1 MKYDLELT
9 IVWVENLS
17 DQKKEPLLCK
27 PTHVQPW
34 FTSKRDL
41 QLLLE
46 VMLFASDLVKWVW
59 DEVRPPHSKVQEQH
73 PNIWHLP
80 SLYFSNKTSLWNKS
94 QSSKK
99 NTQCD
104 PLNKEKSEL
113 SVMATQLKCQSYFAN
128 YDTLIRI

>member
-17 DQKKEPLLCK
+17 DQKKEPLLRK

-34 FTSKRDL
+34 FASKRDL

-59 DEVRPPHSKVQEQH
+59 DEVRPPHSKV
-73 PNIWHLP
+73 
-80 SLYFSNKTSLWNKS
+80 
-94 QSSKK
+94 
-99 NTQCD
+99 
-104 PLNKEKSEL
+104 
-113 SVMATQLKCQSYFAN
+113 
-128 YDTLIRI
+128 

>member
-1 MKYDLELT
+1 MKCDLELT

-17 DQKKEPLLCK
+17 DQKKEPLLRK

-46 VMLFASDLVKWVW
+46 VVLFASDLVKWVW

-99 NTQCD
+99 IHN
-104 PLNKEKSEL
+104 
-113 SVMATQLKCQSYFAN
+113 V
-128 YDTLIRI
+128 TL